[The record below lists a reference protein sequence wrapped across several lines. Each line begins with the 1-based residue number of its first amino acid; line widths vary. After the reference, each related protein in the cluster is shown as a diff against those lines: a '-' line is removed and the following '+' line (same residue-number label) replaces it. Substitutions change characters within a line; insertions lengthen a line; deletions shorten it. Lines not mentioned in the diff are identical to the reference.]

1 MNITNFKYYI
11 SALLLVLI
19 TASCTKVID
28 LKLRNNTGQLVIEA
42 NITNITGSQYVKL
55 SQNVAFTST
64 NSYPAVSGATVAVSD
79 DKGNNYQFTEGP
91 TGTYSYS
98 PMVGIPGRT
107 YTLSVL
113 SNVKNYTASSTM
125 PQVVILDSI
134 TAKNSEFNSSKHRKE
149 ITIHLQD
156 PAGISNQYRLIMYVN
171 GAQVKSIFAF
181 NDSFT
186 DGRYVNIDLRQQDID
201 IYSGDT
207 VTVEMQCVDKPMYTY
222 WFTLMQQQ
230 GNNPGGGVTPSNPPT
245 NITPICLGYFSAH
258 TTQSKTI
265 VVK

>member
-1 MNITNFKYYI
+1 MNTVNFKYYI

-19 TASCTKVID
+19 TVSCTKVID
-28 LKLRNNTGQLVIEA
+28 LKLRNNTGQLVIEG
-42 NITNITGSQYVKL
+42 NITNVSGSQYIKL
-55 SQNVAFTST
+55 NQNVTFTST
-64 NSYPAVSGATVAVSD
+64 NSYPAVSGATVTVSD

-91 TGTYSYS
+91 PGTYSYS
-98 PMVGIPGRT
+98 PMVGITGNT

-113 SNVKNYTASSTM
+113 SNGKNYTAGSTM
-125 PQVVILDSI
+125 PEVVTLDSI

-149 ITIHLQD
+149 ITVHFQD
-156 PAGISNQYRLIMYVN
+156 PAGIPNQYRLVMHVN
-171 GAQVKSIFAF
+171 GVQVKSIFAF

-201 IYSGDT
+201 IYSGDH
-207 VTVEMQCVDKPMYTY
+207 VTVEMQCVDNPIYTY

-245 NITPICLGYFSAH
+245 NITPSCLGYFSAH
-258 TTQSKTI
+258 TTLSKMI